1 MTNTVGQTTL
11 GFSKVDVWILL
22 DALDAQET
30 VNMTEDGY
38 QARIKLM
45 KRLIRARD
53 RLETN
58 DRYWPWV
65 E

>member
-11 GFSKVDVWILL
+11 GFSKADVWILL
-22 DALDAQET
+22 DALDSQRT
-30 VNMTEDGY
+30 LNMTEDGY

-53 RLETN
+53 RLATD

>member
-22 DALDAQET
+22 DALEAQRT
-30 VNMTEDGY
+30 LNMTDEGY
-38 QARIKLM
+38 EARIKLM
-45 KRLIRARD
+45 KRLTKARD
-53 RLETN
+53 RLATD